1 MNLIKKLL
9 LKRPRLAMS
18 LASALVLLVAFT
30 ILRMALALMF
40 PPATPVSAGA
50 WVLTFIVGLHLDV
63 VMTAILLLPLAIW
76 TTMLAKRDWSTGW
89 RRILMLI
96 AFSLGWSI
104 LIFNLAAEGF
114 FFEEFQSRYNTV
126 AIDYLIYPHEVF
138 VNIWESYPVVWIVS
152 ACLIAGISVTLFI
165 TRLAKPG
172 WSTPKDY
179 RAGIG
184 WALAAVVL
192 GFSAGRQESHV
203 SDERS
208 VNELAGNTFSSLLY
222 AATTR
227 NLDYAAFYPTMERDE
242 AFRRAKKIVLNPGE
256 SYTGGTHD
264 LWRKVPGD
272 PSRPKLNVCLLL
284 EESLGSEF
292 WGALGRKEPSLMPL
306 MDEVA
311 TKEGWLFDNIY
322 ADGNRTIRGYEGVF
336 SSFPPLPG
344 DSIVARDRTENVE
357 TIAQVLGRDGYETMF
372 VYAGRG
378 VFDGTGKFAKS
389 NGWKNFLELKD
400 FKEPTFTTV
409 WGVCNEDLYDRLL
422 VEMRGY
428 HDAGKP
434 FLMTSMSVSNH
445 KPYTY
450 PAGRIPEAPN
460 RTRTNAVKYSDYAL
474 ARFFEQA
481 KKEPFWKDT
490 IFVVVGDH
498 GARVYGSQSIPIR
511 SYEVPFLVLGP
522 AVVSE
527 PKRTSTLGC
536 QLDIMPTVLGMIGRP
551 YETSFFGHDL
561 LKVQPEHERV
571 LLNHNRS
578 VGIYADQ
585 RLVVFSLNKQVEYF
599 TGDPKTGQMQ
609 PTTVTDEKMKELEL
623 DATALFQ
630 AGDDLYMNR
639 RYTYGGSGTKA
650 P

>member
-1 MNLIKKLL
+1 MNKIYGFFRQHPRLL
-9 LKRPRLAMS
+9 LP
-18 LASALVLLVAFT
+18 LASATVLLAAFT
-30 ILRMALALMF
+30 VLRVALALLF

-50 WVLTFIVGLHLDV
+50 WALTFLVGLHLDI
-63 VMTAILLLPLAIW
+63 VMSAIVLLPLAIW
-76 TTMLAKRDWSTGW
+76 TTLLAKRDWSAGW
-89 RRILMLI
+89 RRVVMLV

-152 ACLIAGISVTLFI
+152 ACFIAGTLVTLFV

-172 WSTPKDY
+172 WAAPKDF
-179 RAGIG
+179 RAGAG
-184 WALAAVVL
+184 WALAALVL
-192 GFSAGRQESHV
+192 GLTAGRQESHV

-227 NLDYAAFYPTMERDE
+227 NLDYAAFYPTMDRAE
-242 AFRRAKKIVLNPGE
+242 AYQRAKKIVLNPGE
-256 SYTGGTHD
+256 TYTGEPND

-272 PSRPKLNVCLLL
+272 LTRPKLNVCLLL
-284 EESLGSEF
+284 EESLGAEF

-306 MDEVA
+306 MDELA

-357 TIAQVLGRDGYETMF
+357 TIAQILDRDGYETMF

-378 VFDGTGKFAKS
+378 VFDGTGDFAKQ
-389 NGWKNFLELKD
+389 NGWHHFLELTD
-400 FKEPTFTTV
+400 FKDPAFTTV

-422 VEMRGY
+422 VEMRDY

-445 KPYTY
+445 KPYTF
-450 PAGRIPEAPN
+450 PDGRIPEKPN
-460 RTRTNAVKYSDYAL
+460 RARTNVVKYSDYAL

-481 KKEPFWKDT
+481 KKEPFWQDT

-511 SYEVPFLVLGP
+511 SYEIPFLVMGP
-522 AVVSE
+522 AVAKE
-527 PKRTSTLGC
+527 PQRTSTLGC
-536 QLDIMPTVLGMIGRP
+536 QLDIIPTVLGMIGRP
-551 YETSFFGHDL
+551 YETTFYGHDL
-561 LKVQPEHERV
+561 LKVPAEHQRV

-578 VGIYADQ
+578 VGIYEDQ
-585 RLVVFSLNKQVEYF
+585 RMVVFSLNKQVEYF
-599 TGDPKTGQMQ
+599 TGDPKAGQMQ
-609 PTTVTDEKMKELEL
+609 RVMTADAKMKELEL

-630 AGDDLYMNR
+630 TGDDLYMNR
-639 RYTYGGSGTKA
+639 RYSYNRACLKA